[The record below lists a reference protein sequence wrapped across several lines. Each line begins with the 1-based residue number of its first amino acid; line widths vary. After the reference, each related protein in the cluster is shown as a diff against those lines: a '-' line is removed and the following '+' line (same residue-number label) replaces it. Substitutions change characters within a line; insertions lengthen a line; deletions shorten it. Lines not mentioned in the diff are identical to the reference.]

1 MKKYIFL
8 IISMMITINTYT
20 QTKSITDTVYS
31 INEVQVIGTNLKKNE
46 VGKLNV
52 PLQYLPMSVTTVSG
66 NNLEM
71 RGIVNMQDAVKFLPN
86 TRMRT
91 TYGAYQQFEVR
102 GFDFTPIMIDG
113 VRDERT
119 SISNS
124 APLGD
129 LSDVESIELLKGPAS
144 VLYGHSTVGGIVN
157 ITRKAPTE
165 RTSVKALLSYGSWD
179 NKRAMM
185 DFGGKFFGPFN
196 YRAVVNWSDNEG
208 YRYTNDKRFSGYF
221 ALGAKFNDNQELD
234 IRAGFTRDW
243 YGTEIGLPKLM
254 PNDIFTADG
263 TPYLSKG
270 DMLPGLNKRWRYNN
284 ESDFMKNHASNVSVR
299 YSNKISE
306 SLKIENRLAYN
317 YDNIDYFSTE
327 SLAYLESDSPIYGHY
342 YMKGDNKRYIAID
355 TVQLDYP
362 LRFAYTVHTINE
374 QLEAS
379 GKIEFDNGMKY
390 NYLGGYNFVYF
401 HRNTYRG
408 YGGTN
413 PDTGKGYN
421 LSELIFGPGLYSKVP
436 VYNPHSMGYMDP
448 HFNAGT
454 ATRNYTNSIYLQNLV
469 ELSDKFKVMVSGRF
483 DHFTFKTATAE
494 IYPISKD
501 RKYSKQPDFDK
512 TSTSA
517 FTYRVG
523 AVYLPIT
530 DLSLYGSFANF
541 FMPYRNIVNTQ
552 TTVYLDGDGNR
563 FHPKSGEAFKPQT
576 GYQAEIST
584 RYSFNRFLQA
594 TASAFYIRKNN
605 ENKTLNSKYEDP
617 EDGGKQKSVVAQ
629 IASSDA
635 KGFELELIFTPT
647 LSSMFSFGYGYTDA
661 KIRDFTAKNLVE
673 NGYVDELTNID
684 EGKRLAGIPRNTFF
698 GAGNYEITKG
708 LFKSLAFN
716 ATVSYTDN
724 VYRDL
729 NKSVVY
735 PAYWI
740 TDLGASYK
748 LNNGIQLR
756 VNVNNVFNESYYN
769 QSLGTQM
776 VPSMPRNYLFTIAY
790 SL

>member
-1 MKKYIFL
+1 MKKLVCI
-8 IISMMITINTYT
+8 IISTMITGSALSQN
-20 QTKSITDTVYS
+20 KSITDTIYS
-31 INEVQVIGTNLKKNE
+31 IKEVQVVGTNLKKNE

-52 PLQYLPMSVTTVSG
+52 PLQYLPMSVTTVSAD
-66 NNLEM
+66 NLDM
-71 RGIVNMQDAVKFLPN
+71 RGIVNIQDAVKFLPN

-129 LSDVESIELLKGPAS
+129 LSAVESIELLKGPAS

-165 RTSVKALLSYGSWD
+165 RTIVNTLLSYGSWD

-208 YRYTNDKRFSGYF
+208 YRYTNDKRFSGYL
-221 ALGAKFNDNQELD
+221 ALGAKFDEKQELD
-234 IRAGFTRDW
+234 IRAGFNRDW

-254 PNDIFTADG
+254 ANDIYNTVDDAK
-263 TPYLSKG
+263 YLSKG
-270 DMLPGLNKRWRYNN
+270 DMLPGLGRRWRYNN
-284 ESDFMKNHASNVSVR
+284 ESDFMKNHASNISVR

-327 SLAYLESDSPIYGHY
+327 ALSYLESDNPVYNHY
-342 YMKGDNKRYIAID
+342 YMKGDAKKYIAID
-355 TVQLDYP
+355 TVQLTYP

-374 QLEAS
+374 QIEAS
-379 GKIEFDNGMKY
+379 GMIEFDNGMKL

-413 PDTGKGYN
+413 PDTGKGYT
-421 LSELIFGPGLYSKVP
+421 LSELIFGPGLNSKVP
-436 VYNPHSMGYMDP
+436 VYNPHSMGYMNT

-469 ELSDKFKVMVSGRF
+469 ELSDKFKVMLSGRF

-494 IYPISKD
+494 IYPISKE
-501 RKYSKQPDFDK
+501 RKYSKQPPFDK

-523 AVYLPIT
+523 AVYLPVT
-530 DLSLYGSFANF
+530 NLSIYGSFANF
-541 FMPYRNIVNTQ
+541 FMPYRDIVNNE
-552 TTVYLDGDGNR
+552 TTIYINEDGKR
-563 FHPKSGEAFKPQT
+563 FYPESGEKAFKPQT
-576 GYQAEIST
+576 GYQAELGV
-584 RYSFNRFLQA
+584 RYSFNRLLQA
-594 TASAFYIRKNN
+594 TASGFYIRKNH
-605 ENKTLNSKYEDP
+605 EKKTLKSGVE
-617 EDGGKQKSVVAQ
+617 EDGKTKNVVG
-629 IASSDA
+629 IVGSSES
-635 KGFELELIFTPT
+635 KGLELELIFTPT
-647 LSSMFSFGYGYTDA
+647 VNSMFSFGYGYTDA
-661 KIRDFTAKNLVE
+661 TVRDINKNE
-673 NGYVDELTNID
+673 YMEEDVDK
-684 EGKRLAGIPRNTFF
+684 GKRLAGIPKNTFF
-698 GAGNYEITKG
+698 TAGNYAITKG
-708 LFKSLAFN
+708 VFRNLAFN
-716 ATVSYTDN
+716 ATISYTDN

-729 NKSVVY
+729 SKSVVY
-735 PAYWI
+735 PAYWLA
-740 TDLGASYK
+740 DLGASYK
-748 LNNGIQLR
+748 LKNGIQLR
-756 VNVNNVFNESYYN
+756 VNVNNIFDEKYYN

-776 VPSMPRNYLFTIAY
+776 VPSMPRNYLFTITY

>member
-1 MKKYIFL
+1 MKKLLL
-8 IISMMITINTYT
+8 IIICTVITGGLLAQKNM
-20 QTKSITDTVYS
+20 TDSVYS
-31 INEVQVIGTNLKKNE
+31 IKEIEVLGASKKKSE
-46 VGKLNV
+46 ISKLNV
-52 PLQYLPMSVTTVSG
+52 PMQYLPMSVSTVSAK
-66 NNLEM
+66 NLDM
-71 RGIVNMQDAVKFLPN
+71 RGIVNIQDAVKFLPN

-119 SISNS
+119 SITNS

-129 LSDVESIELLKGPAS
+129 LSAVESIELLKGPAS

-165 RTSVKALLSYGSWD
+165 RKIVNALLSYGSWN

-208 YRYTNDKRFSGYF
+208 YRYTNDKRFSGYL
-221 ALGAKFNDNQELD
+221 ALGGKLDDKQELD
-234 IRAGFTRDW
+234 IRAGFNRDW
-243 YGTEIGLPKLM
+243 YGTEIGLPKNM
-254 PNDIFTADG
+254 ANKIYNADG
-263 TPYLSKG
+263 SEYLSAG
-270 DMLPGLNKRWRYNN
+270 DMLPGLNPRWRYNN
-284 ESDFMKNHASNVSVR
+284 ESDFMKNHASNISIR
-299 YSNKISE
+299 YSNQISGA
-306 SLKIENRLAYN
+306 LKIENRLAYN

-327 SLAYLESDSPIYGHY
+327 ELSYLTSNDPIYDHY
-342 YMKGDNKRYIAID
+342 YMSGDVKKYICLD
-355 TVQLDYP
+355 TVQLTYP

-390 NYLGGYNFVYF
+390 NYLGGYNLVYF
-401 HRNTYRG
+401 YRNTYRAG
-408 YGGTN
+408 RGGTN
-413 PDTGKGYN
+413 PDTGKGYA
-421 LSELIFGPGLYSKVP
+421 LSELIFGPGLNSKVP

-448 HFNAGT
+448 YFNAGT

-469 ELSDKFKVMVSGRF
+469 ELSDKFKVMLSGRF

-494 IYPISKD
+494 IYPISKE

-530 DLSLYGSFANF
+530 DMSVYGSFANF
-541 FMPYRNIVNTQ
+541 FMPYRDIVNNE
-552 TTVYLDGDGNR
+552 TTIYINEEGNR
-563 FHPKSGEAFKPQT
+563 FYPESGEEAFKPQT
-576 GYQAEIST
+576 GYQAELGV
-584 RYSFNRFLQA
+584 RYSFNSLLQA
-594 TASAFYIRKNN
+594 TASGFYIRKNH
-605 ENKTLNSKYEDP
+605 EKKTLKSGVEDDGKSKN
-617 EDGGKQKSVVAQ
+617 VVG
-629 IASSDA
+629 IVGSSES
-635 KGFELELIFTPT
+635 KGFELELILTPAVN
-647 LSSMFSFGYGYTDA
+647 SMFSFGYGYTDA
-661 KIRDFTAKNLVE
+661 TVRDISKNE
-673 NGYVDELTNID
+673 YMEADID
-684 EGKRLAGIPRNTFF
+684 KGKRLAGIPKNTFF
-698 GAGNYEITKG
+698 AAGNYAITKG
-708 LFKSLAFN
+708 VFRNLAFN

-724 VYRDL
+724 VNRDL
-729 NKSVVY
+729 SKSVVY
-735 PAYWI
+735 PAYWL

-776 VPSMPRNYLFTIAY
+776 VPSMPRNYLFTLAY